1 MRDNRYDYGFVIRTV
16 LVVVGVVLLLYLI
29 YLVRKPLLWVFV
41 ALFLAVALS
50 QPGQLPAALDAAR
63 DGDRGGLPGADPRA
77 GGDGRPDRPADRH
90 ADDEPG
96 ERPAELRADL
106 QDFAN
111 KNPTLRKLERDY
123 QITQQL
129 EDQARALPSKAGDAA
144 GLLQDAGLTIVNSVF
159 AVVTILVLTAFM
171 LGSGHIW
178 VDKIISLQPE
188 DRAKRMRR
196 VAEHS
201 SAAVGG
207 YVGGVFL
214 QATTAGILAYVVLS
228 ILDVPFEAPL
238 ALIIFLLDLVP
249 LVGATIGAVIV
260 GLITL
265 FKDFP
270 TATIIWAVWAI
281 VYQQIENNVI
291 QPRIQQR
298 AVNVHPLGVLIS
310 VLFGAALLGV
320 LGALVAIPV
329 AATLQIV
336 VREWWGWRADQQLE
350 AEPGEATRLADHAQ
364 VSTGDDPEAEPP
376 PPLPPTPRTDV
387 DPPEHADPRRRAHAA
402 GHHREGRASRRARG
416 CASTTA
422 SPARTSWTSR
432 SPSACVSRTRC
443 SWSPTR
449 GRPATARSTRRSP
462 RSPGTSP
469 ARRRTWIER
478 LAKAEPHKAGRGE
491 PARPGRAARG
501 AQQGP
506 RDLQPLTRPRGDP
519 EPEREVRARLRAALV
534 EGGALDARTA
544 ALASLVSATELVG
557 EVFPDREDRKA
568 AKRRLRG
575 AEGGRRELREALG
588 AVNQAAVEAMLLAVT
603 LMVSVTATTS
613 AATIVNN

>member
-1 MRDNRYDYGFVIRTV
+1 MRDNRYDYAFVIRTV

-50 QPGQLPAALDAAR
+50 QPVNFLQRWMRRGVAIAAVYLALILVPVAMGVLIVPPIVTQMTNLVNDLPSYAQ
-63 DGDRGGLPGADPRA
+63 
-77 GGDGRPDRPADRH
+77 
-90 ADDEPG
+90 
-96 ERPAELRADL
+96 DL

-111 KNPTLRKLERDY
+111 KNPTLRKLERNY
-123 QITQQL
+123 QITRQL
-129 EDQARALPSKAGDAA
+129 ENQARALPSKAGDAA

-178 VDKIISLQPE
+178 VDKVISLQPE

-228 ILDVPFEAPL
+228 ILDVPFKAPL

-260 GLITL
+260 GIITL

-298 AVNVHPLGVLIS
+298 AVNVHPLGVLVS
-310 VLFGAALLGV
+310 VLFGASLLGI

-350 AEPGEATRLADHAQ
+350 AEPGEATRLADRAQ

-376 PPLPPTPRTDV
+376 PPLPPGPTP
-387 DPPEHADPRRRAHAA
+387 
-402 GHHREGRASRRARG
+402 
-416 CASTTA
+416 
-422 SPARTSWTSR
+422 PA
-432 SPSACVSRTRC
+432 
-443 SWSPTR
+443 
-449 GRPATARSTRRSP
+449 
-462 RSPGTSP
+462 
-469 ARRRTWIER
+469 
-478 LAKAEPHKAGRGE
+478 
-491 PARPGRAARG
+491 
-501 AQQGP
+501 
-506 RDLQPLTRPRGDP
+506 
-519 EPEREVRARLRAALV
+519 
-534 EGGALDARTA
+534 
-544 ALASLVSATELVG
+544 
-557 EVFPDREDRKA
+557 
-568 AKRRLRG
+568 
-575 AEGGRRELREALG
+575 
-588 AVNQAAVEAMLLAVT
+588 
-603 LMVSVTATTS
+603 
-613 AATIVNN
+613 

>member
-1 MRDNRYDYGFVIRTV
+1 VRDNRYDYGFVIRTV
-16 LVVVGVVLLLYLI
+16 LLVVGIVLLLYLI

-50 QPGQLPAALDAAR
+50 QPVNFLQRWMRRGVAIAVVYLALILAPVAIGILVVPPIVTQMTNLVNDLPSYAQ
-63 DGDRGGLPGADPRA
+63 
-77 GGDGRPDRPADRH
+77 
-90 ADDEPG
+90 
-96 ERPAELRADL
+96 DL

-129 EDQARALPSKAGDAA
+129 EDQARALPRKAGDAA

-178 VDKIISLQPE
+178 VDKVISLQPE
-188 DRAKRMRR
+188 DRAIRMRR

-214 QATTAGILAYVVLS
+214 QATTAGILAYIVLT
-228 ILDVPFEAPL
+228 ILDVPFKAPL
-238 ALIIFLLDLVP
+238 AVIIFLLDLVP

-270 TATIIWAVWAI
+270 TATIIWTVWAI
-281 VYQQIENNVI
+281 VYQQVENNVI

-336 VREWWGWRADQQLE
+336 AREWWGWRADQQLE
-350 AEPGEATRLADHAQ
+350 AEPGEATRLADHVQ
-364 VSTGDDPEAEPP
+364 VSTGDDPEAESP
-376 PPLPPTPRTDV
+376 PPLPQGPTP
-387 DPPEHADPRRRAHAA
+387 
-402 GHHREGRASRRARG
+402 
-416 CASTTA
+416 
-422 SPARTSWTSR
+422 PA
-432 SPSACVSRTRC
+432 
-443 SWSPTR
+443 
-449 GRPATARSTRRSP
+449 
-462 RSPGTSP
+462 
-469 ARRRTWIER
+469 
-478 LAKAEPHKAGRGE
+478 
-491 PARPGRAARG
+491 
-501 AQQGP
+501 
-506 RDLQPLTRPRGDP
+506 
-519 EPEREVRARLRAALV
+519 
-534 EGGALDARTA
+534 
-544 ALASLVSATELVG
+544 
-557 EVFPDREDRKA
+557 
-568 AKRRLRG
+568 
-575 AEGGRRELREALG
+575 
-588 AVNQAAVEAMLLAVT
+588 
-603 LMVSVTATTS
+603 
-613 AATIVNN
+613 